1 MAIRSPRASGA
12 IVLLVLVI
20 AACSGATSGSASPTA
35 TPEPTTAVSDPGP
48 AASVT
53 PAPGGPLEDLVPNE
67 VGGVKLV
74 KRTVHGPDIGELDP
88 EEAANFAKVLE
99 NVEGP
104 LEAFASVSATGPGL
118 AISAWRMEGT
128 DGGQLG
134 EAFIAFVLG
143 SGKAAV
149 ADVTIGGK
157 EVKRITPANATP
169 LHVYLTG
176 EVMFVVQ
183 AEDEAVVEEA
193 FAALP

>member
-1 MAIRSPRASGA
+1 MAIRSPRVPGA
-12 IVLLVLVI
+12 VLLAVLVI
-20 AACSGATSGSASPTA
+20 ASCSGAASESASPTA
-35 TPEPTTAVSDPGP
+35 TAESTAESTPEPVASTTPDPGG
-48 AASVT
+48 A
-53 PAPGGPLEDLVPNE
+53 LEDLVPSE

-74 KRTVHGPDIGELDP
+74 KKIVHGPDIGELDP

-104 LEAFASVSATGPGL
+104 LEAFATVSATGPGL

-134 EAFIAFVLG
+134 DAFIAFVQGLG
-143 SGKAAV
+143 AAPVEDITIAGK
-149 ADVTIGGK
+149 DVK
-157 EVKRITPANATP
+157 QVSPANTSP
-169 LHVYLTG
+169 LNIYVVG

-183 AEDEAVVEEA
+183 AEDQGLVEEA